1 MLLPIDCAYS
11 SCARKVSANPITG
24 SVFVTFTSGPKPYY
38 FEGVSRRAIL
48 KAIALPPI
56 SVGQWINRHCLARTV
71 VLQPLY

>member
-24 SVFVTFTSGPKPYY
+24 SVCVTFTSGPKPYY